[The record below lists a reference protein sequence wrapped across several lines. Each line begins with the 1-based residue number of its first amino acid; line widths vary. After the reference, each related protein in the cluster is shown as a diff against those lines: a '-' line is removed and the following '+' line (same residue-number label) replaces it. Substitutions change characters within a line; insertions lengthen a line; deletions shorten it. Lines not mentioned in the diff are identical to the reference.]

1 MNSSV
6 RPLSLLGSSL
16 VVALMLSGCGPSK
29 TELAKEIATLKE
41 QLSQRQTEG
50 KKFEQ
55 QIASVRSE
63 LNAERKALNEAKA
76 AAENSAG
83 IVSELRAAQAV
94 RDVRVAELSRNREQQ
109 DEKVRELAKVVQEHE
124 ARQTQLQRERDTAVA
139 SARQVQAER
148 DAAVASARQVQTERD
163 AAVASARQAQTERD
177 AAVASARQVQTER
190 DTAVA
195 SARQVQTERD
205 TAVASARQ
213 VQTERDA
220 AVASARQVQ
229 TERDAAVASARQAQT
244 ERDAAVASARQV
256 QAELQQRLEQS
267 QVAQRS
273 AASERDSMVTDLA
286 RAREQLASIDRDLK
300 QNTGNLEQEQKR
312 ASDLTDRLSAALG
325 EQSKLRQSTDAQRA
339 EIASISAALAQAQ
352 AKVALLT
359 GARGIYT
366 VQEGDSLSSIALYFY
381 RNASRWPG
389 VAQANRHL
397 INHPDK
403 IFPAMVLIIPK

>member
-50 KKFEQ
+50 KTLEQ

-124 ARQTQLQRERDTAVA
+124 ARQTQLQRDLDSA
-139 SARQVQAER
+139 S
-148 DAAVASARQVQTERD
+148 
-163 AAVASARQAQTERD
+163 
-177 AAVASARQVQTER
+177 
-190 DTAVA
+190 
-195 SARQVQTERD
+195 
-205 TAVASARQ
+205 ASARQ

-229 TERDAAVASARQAQT
+229 TERDAAVASARQVQT
-244 ERDAAVASARQV
+244 
-256 QAELQQRLEQS
+256 ELQQRLEQS

>member
-16 VVALMLSGCGPSK
+16 LVALMLSGCGPSK

-50 KKFEQ
+50 KSLEQ
-55 QIASVRSE
+55 QVASIRSD
-63 LNAERKALNEAKA
+63 LDTERKALNEART
-76 AAENSAG
+76 AAENSAR
-83 IVSELRAAQAV
+83 IVSELRAAQAT
-94 RDVRVAELSRNREQQ
+94 RDSRIEELSRDRQQ
-109 DEKVRELAKVVQEHE
+109 QETKVRELAKATQEHE
-124 ARQTQLQRERDTAVA
+124 TRQAQLQRELDTA
-139 SARQVQAER
+139 
-148 DAAVASARQVQTERD
+148 T
-163 AAVASARQAQTERD
+163 ASARQAQVERD
-177 AAVASARQVQTER
+177 SAMTSERQAQAER
-190 DTAVA
+190 DSAV
-195 SARQVQTERD
+195 T
-205 TAVASARQ
+205 
-213 VQTERDA
+213 
-220 AVASARQVQ
+220 
-229 TERDAAVASARQAQT
+229 SARQAQA
-244 ERDAAVASARQV
+244 ERDSATAAARQA
-256 QAELQQRLEQS
+256 QAELQQRLELS
-267 QVAQRS
+267 QTALRS
-273 AASERDSMVTDLA
+273 ATAERDSLA
-286 RAREQLASIDRDLK
+286 AALAAARERLAAIDRDLK

-312 ASDLTDRLSAALG
+312 ASELTDRLSAALS

-339 EIASISAALAQAQ
+339 EIASISAALADAQ

>member
-1 MNSSV
+1 MNSSI
-6 RPLSLLGSSL
+6 RPFSLLGSL
-16 VVALMLSGCGPSK
+16 LFVALTLSGCGPSK

-50 KKFEQ
+50 KSLEQ
-55 QIASVRSE
+55 QVASVRSD
-63 LNAERKALNEAKA
+63 LDTERKALGEAKT
-76 AAENSAG
+76 AAENSAR
-83 IVSELRAAQAV
+83 IVSELRAAQAA
-94 RDVRVAELSRNREQQ
+94 RDSRIEALSRDSQQ
-109 DEKVRELAKVVQEHE
+109 QEEKVRELATSIQAHE
-124 ARQTQLQRERDTAVA
+124 ARQAQLQRELDMAAA
-139 SARQVQAER
+139 SVRQVQVER
-148 DAAVASARQVQTERD
+148 DSAMT
-163 AAVASARQAQTERD
+163 SARQAQVERD
-177 AAVASARQVQTER
+177 SAASA
-190 DTAVA
+190 
-195 SARQVQTERD
+195 
-205 TAVASARQ
+205 
-213 VQTERDA
+213 
-220 AVASARQVQ
+220 
-229 TERDAAVASARQAQT
+229 
-244 ERDAAVASARQV
+244 ARQV
-256 QAELQQRLEQS
+256 QAELQQRLELS
-267 QVAQRS
+267 QTAQRS
-273 AASERDSMVTDLA
+273 AAAERDSLAAELAAA
-286 RAREQLASIDRDLK
+286 RAQLTSIDQELK
-300 QNTGNLEQEQKR
+300 QNVGNLEQEQKR

>member
-50 KKFEQ
+50 KTLEQ

-124 ARQTQLQRERDTAVA
+124 ARQTQLQRDLDSA
-139 SARQVQAER
+139 S
-148 DAAVASARQVQTERD
+148 ASARQVQTERD
-163 AAVASARQAQTERD
+163 AAVASARQVQAERDAAMASARQVQTERD

-195 SARQVQTERD
+195 SARQVQ
-205 TAVASARQ
+205 A
-213 VQTERDA
+213 
-220 AVASARQVQ
+220 
-229 TERDAAVASARQAQT
+229 

>member
-1 MNSSV
+1 
-6 RPLSLLGSSL
+6 
-16 VVALMLSGCGPSK
+16 
-29 TELAKEIATLKE
+29 
-41 QLSQRQTEG
+41 
-50 KKFEQ
+50 
-55 QIASVRSE
+55 
-63 LNAERKALNEAKA
+63 
-76 AAENSAG
+76 
-83 IVSELRAAQAV
+83 
-94 RDVRVAELSRNREQQ
+94 
-109 DEKVRELAKVVQEHE
+109 
-124 ARQTQLQRERDTAVA
+124 
-139 SARQVQAER
+139 
-148 DAAVASARQVQTERD
+148 VASARQVQTERD
-163 AAVASARQAQTERD
+163 A
-177 AAVASARQVQTER
+177 
-190 DTAVA
+190 
-195 SARQVQTERD
+195 
-205 TAVASARQ
+205 AVASARQ

-229 TERDAAVASARQAQT
+229 TERDAAVASARQVQTERDAAVASARQVQTERDAAVASARQVQT